1 MSENAVYY
9 NRFDSYSL
17 SNKNKKNIQSNR
29 EHATWHL
36 NEYIEKKLKRKFH
49 ASRLDRIETHG
60 FEGIGSTF
68 LLLNLHIYSRRII
81 GLLAHILYNHVK
93 YHILENVKSIT
104 LYFIIFICKSKLDFL
119 SNFHY
124 YSFSVERII
133 SVLDF
138 R

>member
-1 MSENAVYY
+1 MYY

-81 GLLAHILYNHVK
+81 DAGTYIIQSCKISHIRKCQKHHVIFHNLYLQVK
-93 YHILENVKSIT
+93 TRFSI
-104 LYFIIFICKSKLDFL
+104 
-119 SNFHY
+119 
-124 YSFSVERII
+124 
-133 SVLDF
+133 
-138 R
+138 